1 MPVVDTEVLFGLN
14 PKDKRHHD
22 TLSRLQ
28 ELLSRHKKIFAP
40 DTALFEFQT
49 VLRSI
54 DREPK
59 VMRIIILGLRK
70 ALEINAVEEA
80 KTIDS
85 GLLAKQSEIEERYAL
100 SYFDSLIAASALS
113 VDGEIISS
121 DPAFDSVP
129 GLKRTTLGMVSSSSH
144 LK

>member
-1 MPVVDTEVLFGLN
+1 MVDTEVLFGMN

-28 ELLSRHKKIFAP
+28 ELLSKHRKIFAP

-59 VMRIIILGLRK
+59 VIRMIILGLRK
-70 ALEINAVEEA
+70 ALEINGVEEA

-85 GLLAKQSEIEERYAL
+85 SLLAKQSEIEERYGL
-100 SYFDSLIAASALS
+100 TYFDGLIAASALS
-113 VDGEIISS
+113 LDGEIVSN
-121 DPAFDSVP
+121 DPAFDSVL
-129 GLKRTTLGMVSSSSH
+129 GLKRTAIA
-144 LK
+144 

>member
-1 MPVVDTEVLFGLN
+1 MVDTEVLFGLN

-28 ELLSRHKKIFAP
+28 ELLSKHRKIFAP

-59 VMRIIILGLRK
+59 VIRMIILGLRK
-70 ALEINAVEEA
+70 ALEINGIEEA

-85 GLLAKQSEIEERYAL
+85 SLLAKQSEIEERYGL
-100 SYFDSLIAASALS
+100 TYFDGLIAASALS
-113 VDGEIISS
+113 LDGEIVSN

-129 GLKRTTLGMVSSSSH
+129 GLKRTAIA
-144 LK
+144 